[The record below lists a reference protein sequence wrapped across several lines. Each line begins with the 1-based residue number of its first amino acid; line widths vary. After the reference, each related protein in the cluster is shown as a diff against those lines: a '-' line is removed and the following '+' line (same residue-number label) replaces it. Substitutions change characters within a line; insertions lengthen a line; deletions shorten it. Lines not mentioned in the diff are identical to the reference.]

1 MLDDLLDTSAWNSDS
16 SSSHS
21 SYSSSKR
28 RRRKKDNND
37 GNEDDSMNDEWNQLE
52 KNQSSLQDELNAVTL
67 HDFYTNGEYTTDN
80 NDGNDNWNSSIHQ
93 YYTANNKQSTGELSS
108 NTTGQSSSASTTT
121 TNYLTSPQQQSNKW
135 TSSPNNNNSYTL
147 ADHAKTLDITR
158 SESNGRL
165 YTKPLLSRY
174 DIQTLNIPSIPES
187 IKHPSSSSSTD
198 EVVSI
203 SSSNRERYIQTIVNC
218 NIEYIEPIK
227 SKYLKRLFSGWQPGP
242 SENRGIQQQQQEE
255 RQSNGG
261 DDSSQRVMAYS
272 PPKSTTQSS
281 LDNDN
286 NDDGDVSSDEENADN
301 FEDINGMTYESSNKS
316 SLLEPLPVRSVTIRI
331 RCDVM
336 CGAVMDT
343 VTSSV
348 EGLGGEMTKRQ
359 GGVRIFFFFSCDFCN
374 QIIVNTHL
382 MHISSYCTNNI
393 ALESCNSRTKIK
405 CLRAR
410 DTRES

>member
-1 MLDDLLDTSAWNSDS
+1 
-16 SSSHS
+16 
-21 SYSSSKR
+21 
-28 RRRKKDNND
+28 
-37 GNEDDSMNDEWNQLE
+37 MNDEWNQLE
-52 KNQSSLQDELNAVTL
+52 QNQSSLQDELNAVTL
-67 HDFYTNGEYTTDN
+67 HDFYTNDEYTTDN
-80 NDGNDNWNSSIHQ
+80 NDGNRKDVDDWNSSIHQ

-108 NTTGQSSSASTTT
+108 NTTGQSSASASTAT

-135 TSSPNNNNSYTL
+135 SSSPNNNHAYTL

-174 DIQTLNIPSIPES
+174 EIQTLNIPSIPEN
-187 IKHPSSSSSTD
+187 IKHPLSSTD
-198 EVVSI
+198 EVTL

-242 SENRGIQQQQQEE
+242 GENREMQQQQQE
-255 RQSNGG
+255 RITQQGG

-286 NDDGDVSSDEENADN
+286 NNDDVSSEEEENTDN

-316 SLLEPLPVRSVTIRI
+316 IMEPLPVRTVTIHI

-336 CGAVMDT
+336 CGAVMDALAT
-343 VTSSV
+343 SV

-359 GGVRIFFFFSCDFCN
+359 GGVSIFFFFLCDL
-374 QIIVNTHL
+374 IEV
-382 MHISSYCTNNI
+382 
-393 ALESCNSRTKIK
+393 
-405 CLRAR
+405 
-410 DTRES
+410 

>member
-1 MLDDLLDTSAWNSDS
+1 
-16 SSSHS
+16 
-21 SYSSSKR
+21 
-28 RRRKKDNND
+28 
-37 GNEDDSMNDEWNQLE
+37 MNDEWNQLE
-52 KNQSSLQDELNAVTL
+52 QNQSSLQDELNAVTL
-67 HDFYTNGEYTTDN
+67 RDFGYTDN
-80 NDGNDNWNSSIHQ
+80 DNGNDDWNNSIHQ

-108 NTTGQSSSASTTT
+108 NTGQSSVSASTAT
-121 TNYLTSPQQQSNKW
+121 TNYLASPQQQSNKW
-135 TSSPNNNNSYTL
+135 SSNPNNNNHAYTL
-147 ADHAKTLDITR
+147 ADHANTLDITR

-174 DIQTLNIPSIPES
+174 DIQTLNILSIPEN

-198 EVVSI
+198 EVTCI

-242 SENRGIQQQQQEE
+242 GENRDVQQQEE

-272 PPKSTTQSS
+272 PPKSANQSS

-286 NDDGDVSSDEENADN
+286 GDVSSEEEENTNN
-301 FEDINGMTYESSNKS
+301 FEDINGMPYESSNKNIM
-316 SLLEPLPVRSVTIRI
+316 EPLPLRTVTISI

-336 CGAVMDT
+336 CGAVMDA

-359 GGVRIFFFFSCDFCN
+359 GGVSIFFYCN
-374 QIIVNTHL
+374 FLQSDHVVNTHL
-382 MHISSYCTNNI
+382 MQISSYCTKNI
-393 ALESCNSRTKIK
+393 ALESCNTRKKVK
-405 CLRAR
+405 CIRAG
-410 DTRES
+410 DARES

>member
-1 MLDDLLDTSAWNSDS
+1 MLSQVSDLLHEQALVLDDLLDTSAWNSDS
-16 SSSHS
+16 SSSHG
-21 SYSSSKR
+21 SYSSSKKR
-28 RRRKKDNND
+28 RRRNKKKDNND

-52 KNQSSLQDELNAVTL
+52 QNQSSLQDELNAVTL
-67 HDFYTNGEYTTDN
+67 HDFYTTDDRYDN
-80 NDGNDNWNSSIHQ
+80 NDNGNDDWNNSIHQ

-108 NTTGQSSSASTTT
+108 NTTGQSSASASTTT
-121 TNYLTSPQQQSNKW
+121 TNYLTSRQQQSNKW
-135 TSSPNNNNSYTL
+135 SVPNNSNNPYTL

-174 DIQTLNIPSIPES
+174 DIQTLNIPSIPEN
-187 IKHPSSSSSTD
+187 IKHPLSSTD
-198 EVVSI
+198 EVTL

-242 SENRGIQQQQQEE
+242 GENRGVQQQQQDE
-255 RQSNGG
+255 RITQQQG

-272 PPKSTTQSS
+272 PPKGANQSS

-286 NDDGDVSSDEENADN
+286 NDDDGDVSSDEENTNN

-316 SLLEPLPVRSVTIRI
+316 IMEPLPLRTVTICI

-336 CGAVMDT
+336 CGAVMDA

-359 GGVRIFFFFSCDFCN
+359 GGVRIFFFFSCDL
-374 QIIVNTHL
+374 IEV
-382 MHISSYCTNNI
+382 
-393 ALESCNSRTKIK
+393 
-405 CLRAR
+405 
-410 DTRES
+410 

>member
-1 MLDDLLDTSAWNSDS
+1 
-16 SSSHS
+16 
-21 SYSSSKR
+21 
-28 RRRKKDNND
+28 
-37 GNEDDSMNDEWNQLE
+37 MNDEWNKLE
-52 KNQSSLQDELNAVTL
+52 QNQSSLQDELNAVTL
-67 HDFYTNGEYTTDN
+67 HDFYTTDDRYDN
-80 NDGNDNWNSSIHQ
+80 NDNGNDDWNSSIHQ

-108 NTTGQSSSASTTT
+108 NTGQSSALASTTT

-135 TSSPNNNNSYTL
+135 SYPNNNNPYTL

-158 SESNGRL
+158 SESNGRI

-174 DIQTLNIPSIPES
+174 DIQTLNILSIPES
-187 IKHPSSSSSTD
+187 IKHPSPSSTD
-198 EVVSI
+198 EVTCI
-203 SSSNRERYIQTIVNC
+203 SSSSRERYIQTIVNC

-242 SENRGIQQQQQEE
+242 GENREVQQQQQE
-255 RQSNGG
+255 RITQQQG

-272 PPKSTTQSS
+272 PPKSTNQSS

-286 NDDGDVSSDEENADN
+286 NNDDVSSDEENADN

-316 SLLEPLPVRSVTIRI
+316 IMEPLPVRTVTIHI

-336 CGAVMDT
+336 CGAVMDALT
-343 VTSSV
+343 TSV

-359 GGVRIFFFFSCDFCN
+359 GGVSIFFYCIFFCLQSDHV
-374 QIIVNTHL
+374 VNTHL

-393 ALESCNSRTKIK
+393 ALESCNSRKKVK
-405 CLRAR
+405 CIRAR
-410 DTRES
+410 DARES